1 MKGEWISILETHK
14 ENKNWHSKP
23 IGEIFAE
30 LDTTE
35 EGLSDKEAEKRLKEN
50 GYNELKNKKIRTIFE
65 LIWEELTD
73 PMILIL
79 IGASI
84 LSFILK
90 ELVEGFVIL
99 FIVLV
104 NTIISV
110 VQEKKAEAS
119 IEALKSMSAPSA
131 RVFREGEDSLISSK
145 EIVKGDIVILE
156 AGGMVPADIRLIE
169 SANLKVQESSLTR
182 RSSSS
187 RKRCW
192 WKSKS
197 KCKFRR

>member
-1 MKGEWISILETHK
+1 METHK

-187 RKRCW
+187 RKRC
-192 WKSKS
+192 
-197 KCKFRR
+197 